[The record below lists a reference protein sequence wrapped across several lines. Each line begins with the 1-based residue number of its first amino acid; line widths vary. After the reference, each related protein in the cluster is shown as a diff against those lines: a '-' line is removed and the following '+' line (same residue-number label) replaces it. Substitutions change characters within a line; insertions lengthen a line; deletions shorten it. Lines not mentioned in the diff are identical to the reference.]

1 LLTAEDAVARFSIAI
16 GSPVLLLGLL
26 AGGETGA
33 TAVEL
38 ANGERRVLKWELDPS
53 NTIARRSGAL
63 LAERLR
69 TQANW
74 PCPRQSV
81 VEHDDILFVSQ
92 EFRAGEPIQGWTHG
106 LVDDVLGLHD
116 SRIGL
121 ASLNES
127 ASWGQSQIDILT
139 TGGQGYCLHEPL
151 HTYDSRTRRV
161 VLRIEE
167 IGRSLRPE
175 QLAGTDIVHA
185 DLHPGNMLQSD
196 GRLAAVIDLDYTRAG
211 DAGFD
216 LVFLAVSSLGLPADN
231 GVRRRLFGAVADKV
245 EQSRRLAYTANILL
259 RSLDWPIRKGR
270 TEEIEFW
277 LSHADRLL
285 DLA

>member
-1 LLTAEDAVARFSIAI
+1 LLTAEDGVARFSIAI
-16 GSPVLLLGLL
+16 GVPVRLLGPL
-26 AGGETGA
+26 AGGEMGA

-38 ANGERRVLKWELDPS
+38 ATGEKRVLKWELDPS
-53 NTIARRSGAL
+53 NKIARRSGAL

-69 TQANW
+69 AEASW
-74 PCPRQSV
+74 PCPKQLV

-92 EFRAGEPIQGWTHG
+92 EFRAGEPIQRWTHG
-106 LVDDVLGLHD
+106 LVDDILGLHD
-116 SRIGL
+116 SRLGL
-121 ASLNES
+121 ARLSES

-151 HTYDSRTRRV
+151 HAYDSRTRRV

-167 IGRSLRPE
+167 IGTSLRPE

-216 LVFLAVSSLGLPADN
+216 LVFLAVSSLGLAADG
-231 GVRRRLFGAVADKV
+231 GVRRRLFEAVTSMV
-245 EQSRRLAYTANILL
+245 EEPRRLAYTANILL

-277 LSHADRLL
+277 LAHADRLL